1 MNLIKYIAKR
11 IFNGL
16 IVMIGVVL
24 VIFILFNILPVNS
37 ARMTLG
43 QRADTAS
50 IEAIER
56 EFRLNLP
63 WYERLGLYFNDLSP
77 ISLHNLADEK
87 SSTFIQEK
95 DVKYT
100 KLLTLGSSSLVFK
113 APYLGKSFQTRR
125 NVSEVISERIFPT
138 FLLAVFAM
146 SLASVTGIISGV
158 IAAIRHNT
166 WVDDMIVTLSTLGT
180 SQPGYVTGYILAAI
194 FGYYLSAYTGLG
206 VVSQLYEYD
215 LDGERIVWKNLIL
228 PVVALG
234 IRPISLIA
242 QLTRSAMLDVLNQDY
257 IRTARAKG
265 VSKNKVLFKH
275 ALRNAMNPILTS
287 LTGWFAAVLT
297 GAYFVEKVFSY
308 NGLGLL
314 TIGSILNFDFP
325 VVMGCVLLV
334 ATIFVLM
341 NIVTDI
347 LYSILDPR
355 VVIKG

>member
-1 MNLIKYIAKR
+1 MNLLKYIIR
-11 IFNGL
+11 RLLNGL
-16 IVMIGVVL
+16 TVMLGVVL
-24 VIFILFNILPVNS
+24 IIFVLFNILPVNS

-50 IEAIER
+50 IQAIEK

-63 WYERLGLYFNDLSP
+63 WYSRLLLYVNDLSP
-77 ISLHNLADEK
+77 ISFHQLEDTEAP
-87 SSTFIQEK
+87 TFLDYEN
-95 DVKYT
+95 VKFT
-100 KLLTLGSSSLVFK
+100 SLFKVGAISVVVK

-125 NVSEVISERIFPT
+125 NVSEVIAERVFPT

-146 SLASVTGIISGV
+146 LLASVAGIIAGV
-158 IAAIRHNT
+158 IAAIKHNT
-166 WVDDMIVTLSTLGT
+166 WLDDMVVTLSTLGT

-194 FGYYLSAYTGLG
+194 FGYYLSSYTGLG

-215 LDGERIVWKNLIL
+215 LDGEKIVWKNLIL

-242 QLTRSAMLDVLNQDY
+242 QLTRSAMLDVLSQDY

-265 VSKNKVLFKH
+265 LSNTKVLFKH

-334 ATIFVLM
+334 ATIFVVM
-341 NIVTDI
+341 NILTDI